1 MQKLPRPAGVA
12 GVVCTLEPDKQG
24 NLSEVVQQL
33 DASVVAEVQELL
45 FAPVDSE
52 SESE

>member
-1 MQKLPRPAGVA
+1 VA

-45 FAPVDSE
+45 FDDVDIGGE
-52 SESE
+52 SE